1 MICIPPKTEM
11 RKRWLLSLIFF
22 AGALMSS
29 AQAEL
34 IAFYTFDDAGAPFA
48 DSSGQGNDISGTVG
62 IAPTWG
68 SDIGFGNTG
77 AYDFAG
83 GTLTVPIDINA
94 SVVPD
99 MTWGTWVRTDNTSP
113 GLRKIMGHDN
123 GSWDRT
129 IGLDSRN
136 GQFRY
141 TSFTGFGRPVVG
153 DLPGPENTEDW
164 TFIAASYD
172 SAAGT
177 VSVYVDLDASSIDDE
192 LIAVTETAR
201 WNNGQG
207 TFAIGGLRPDNTAEL
222 WDGTIDN
229 VFVYDEVLSIE
240 QITALRNN
248 FEVPQQPVI
257 HSFVVSPGFI
267 NSGESAK
274 LSWEVEGAENISI
287 QPTSLQNARAKGS
300 LHIFPAETK
309 TYTLTASNGA
319 GNVQAEV
326 TIGVD
331 AKAVEPSITEFQ
343 ARNNGTLTDKD
354 GNTPDWIE
362 IHNPNPFTF
371 DIGGYVLEDE
381 NQRWVFPAGTRMQRY
396 SYLVVFAS
404 GLDEPLPAGD
414 ELNTNFK
421 LSSSG
426 ENLRMLAPD
435 GKTILSDFS
444 DLPIQERGIS
454 YGTDSNNG
462 GKGYLNP
469 PTPGEPNGKVL
480 DGRVKDT
487 KFDVDRGF
495 YDGPFTVNVSCVTP
509 GTSVTLSMDPCQPLS
524 TGPEFPPMM
533 NFHWDWRP
541 LRFPLPQS
549 CVPLLLKRVHW
560 RATLIRKLIFSP
572 RTLSGNPKILE
583 ASPQVGVNSP
593 ALTVEVKDNRCLPI
607 TK

>member
-1 MICIPPKTEM
+1 
-11 RKRWLLSLIFF
+11 
-22 AGALMSS
+22 MSS

-300 LHIFPAETK
+300 LHIFPA
-309 TYTLTASNGA
+309 
-319 GNVQAEV
+319 
-326 TIGVD
+326 
-331 AKAVEPSITEFQ
+331 
-343 ARNNGTLTDKD
+343 
-354 GNTPDWIE
+354 
-362 IHNPNPFTF
+362 
-371 DIGGYVLEDE
+371 
-381 NQRWVFPAGTRMQRY
+381 
-396 SYLVVFAS
+396 
-404 GLDEPLPAGD
+404 
-414 ELNTNFK
+414 
-421 LSSSG
+421 
-426 ENLRMLAPD
+426 
-435 GKTILSDFS
+435 
-444 DLPIQERGIS
+444 
-454 YGTDSNNG
+454 
-462 GKGYLNP
+462 
-469 PTPGEPNGKVL
+469 
-480 DGRVKDT
+480 
-487 KFDVDRGF
+487 
-495 YDGPFTVNVSCVTP
+495 
-509 GTSVTLSMDPCQPLS
+509 
-524 TGPEFPPMM
+524 
-533 NFHWDWRP
+533 
-541 LRFPLPQS
+541 
-549 CVPLLLKRVHW
+549 
-560 RATLIRKLIFSP
+560 
-572 RTLSGNPKILE
+572 
-583 ASPQVGVNSP
+583 
-593 ALTVEVKDNRCLPI
+593 
-607 TK
+607 